1 MRDSKKADRK
11 AAIENAALELFS
23 QLGFMKTTIS
33 LIAERAGFGTG
44 TLYNYFK
51 TKGDILFSII
61 EKRSCG
67 YVEELDCIIKENI
80 GFLES
85 LMLFH
90 DAYLNSLSLYNK
102 VIWRE
107 CMASIFSGDAE
118 LMKSI
123 NEVDRPYLERLNILF
138 FKFQKTG
145 IISETADIES
155 MIATLYDADMYA
167 ILTYLADEDMPLA
180 TLKNRLTM
188 HAKMITS

>member
-11 AAIENAALELFS
+11 IAIQNAALELFS

-33 LIAERAGFGTG
+33 LIAERAGLGTG

-61 EKRSCG
+61 KKRSCG
-67 YVEELDCIIKENI
+67 YVEELDHIIDENVGLI
-80 GFLES
+80 ES

-102 VIWRE
+102 VILRE
-107 CMASIFSGDAE
+107 CTASIFSGDVE

-123 NEVDRPYLERLNILF
+123 NEIDHPYLERHNTLF
-138 FKFQKTG
+138 LKFQKTG
-145 IISETADIES
+145 VISETADIES
-155 MIATLYDADMYA
+155 MISTL
-167 ILTYLADEDMPLA
+167 
-180 TLKNRLTM
+180 
-188 HAKMITS
+188 